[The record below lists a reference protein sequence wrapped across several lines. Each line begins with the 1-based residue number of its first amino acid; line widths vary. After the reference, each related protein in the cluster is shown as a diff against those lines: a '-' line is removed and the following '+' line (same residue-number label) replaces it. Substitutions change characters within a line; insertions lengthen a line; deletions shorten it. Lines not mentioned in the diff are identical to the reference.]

1 MGADSYD
8 NSNGIDSSSPPQDGF
23 ELKRPS
29 VAPPE
34 AILDGISG
42 IESSM
47 SKHTD
52 WLKEWL
58 NSVVLNHNTSS
69 FNLQGIADT
78 PLGAWYLGAGSEP
91 FRNNPIFLVLGEH
104 LEEMVSRVQ
113 AFVQASNAD
122 EPLSVDVYTDFLKN
136 LLDLNGLVQQIQGDA
151 WRGLT
156 KLDPLTGVRNRH
168 DMMVDLNNE
177 RERSRRSGL
186 PCGICM
192 MDLDLFKDVNDT
204 HGHIVGDHVL
214 RRVARLILDQLR
226 PYDML
231 YRYGGEEFLICLP
244 NTDLN
249 TSQMV
254 LDRLREKIASNA
266 MPLALHGA
274 DIFIT
279 ASFGV
284 TQVLV
289 EQGIEESIKQADQAL
304 LKAKEH
310 GRNKVIISTP
320 VMDERSEPN

>member
-1 MGADSYD
+1 MGTDSHD
-8 NSNGIDSSSPPQDGF
+8 NSNGIGSSNSPQDGF
-23 ELKRPS
+23 ELKRPG
-29 VAPPE
+29 VAPSE

-42 IESSM
+42 IESSL

-58 NSVVLNHNTSS
+58 NLVVLNHNTSS
-69 FNLQGIADT
+69 FKLQGIADT
-78 PLGAWYLGAGSEP
+78 PLGAWYLSAGSEP

-104 LEEMVSRVQ
+104 LEEMVTRVQ
-113 AFVQASNAD
+113 AFVEASDAD
-122 EPLSVDVYTDFLKN
+122 KPLSVDIYTDFLKN

-156 KLDPLTGVRNRH
+156 KLDPLTGIRNRH
-168 DMMVDLNNE
+168 DMMVELNNE

-186 PCGICM
+186 PCGISM
-192 MDLDLFKDVNDT
+192 MDLDLFKAVNDT
-204 HGHIVGDHVL
+204 HGHVVGDHVL
-214 RRVARLILDQLR
+214 RCVARIILDQLR

-244 NTDLN
+244 NTDLH

-266 MPLALHGA
+266 MPLAPDGA

-284 TQVLV
+284 TQVAA
-289 EQGIEESIKQADQAL
+289 EQEIEGSIQRADNAL
-304 LKAKEH
+304 LEAKNN
-310 GRNKVIISTP
+310 GRNTVTILEP
-320 VMDERSEPN
+320 VSA

>member
-1 MGADSYD
+1 MGADNNNEDTQTTDDPKPSQ
-8 NSNGIDSSSPPQDGF
+8 NGF
-23 ELKRPS
+23 ALKRPS

-42 IESSM
+42 IESSL

-58 NSVVLNHNTSS
+58 NSVVLNHNTGS
-69 FNLQGIADT
+69 FKLKGIADT
-78 PLGAWYLGAGSEP
+78 PLGAWYLGASSEP
-91 FRNNPIFLVLGEH
+91 FRNNPVFVTLGEH

-113 AFVQASNAD
+113 AFVEASDAS
-122 EPLSVDVYTDFLKN
+122 EPLSVDVYAEFLHN
-136 LLDLNGLVQQIQGDA
+136 LLDLNGLVQQLQGDA

-156 KLDPLTGVRNRH
+156 KLDPLTGIRNRH
-168 DMMVDLNNE
+168 DMLVDLNNE

-186 PCGICM
+186 PCGLSM
-192 MDLDLFKDVNDT
+192 MDLDRFKVINDT

-214 RRVARLILDQLR
+214 RNVARLILDQLR

-244 NTDLN
+244 NTDLE

-254 LDRLREKIASNA
+254 LDRLRTKIASNA
-266 MPLALHGA
+266 MPLARDGS
-274 DIFIT
+274 DISVT

-284 TQVLV
+284 TQVAV
-289 EQGIEESIKQADQAL
+289 EQGIEGSIKQADEAL
-304 LKAKEH
+304 LQAKND
-310 GRNKVIISTP
+310 GRNQVVVTAP
-320 VMDERSEPN
+320 VTN